1 MTTFVGTD
9 IGGTFTDVVV
19 FDSATRDISFGKAL
33 TTYADLVEAVADGI
47 VQASGSIPAIDILKH
62 GTTQVI
68 NTLLERSGA
77 NAALIT
83 TAGFR
88 DVLEVGRAGRPLPF
102 DLHYSRSAPLVS
114 RSQRYEVRERIG
126 GDGSIVTP
134 LDVDQLQALA
144 DAITEAGIEAVAVSF
159 LNSFR
164 NPVHE
169 QLAVQLLREWLP
181 QCYVTCGSDLSREWF
196 EYERTSTAVANAYI
210 GPSTERYIDRFESR
224 LAADG
229 FDGRFL
235 VMASNGGVITPER
248 ARSEPVA
255 LVESGPIGGCIG
267 AEAFARALGVKQMI
281 AFDMGGTTA
290 KCALVNDYT
299 FELQPVYYVGGYEY
313 GLPLRTPVLDIVEV
327 GIGGGSIAH
336 VDEFGQLGVG
346 PRSARS
352 EPGPACFGRGGLEAT
367 VTDANVALGRIGSG
381 RFLNGA
387 LALDRDKAIEAL
399 TRNITQPLGYNDFA
413 PAASGILS
421 LANAKMATALRE
433 ISVERG
439 HDVRNFSL
447 FAFGGGGPLHGVSLA
462 RELRI
467 KQIIV
472 PPEPGNFSAIGMLL
486 ADARADELHTYRAE
500 LDEALAPELS
510 AKIGEL
516 QEAASRQL
524 RIDFGVSSVEFEHQ
538 MELRLKGQRHS
549 VKIRFE
555 PENTVAEIVA
565 TFHQAYAAT
574 YGLSAEGRPIELIGL
589 RVSSFAQTLQP
600 ALESF
605 HRIRSGRRAEP
616 ASTRRVFHAEIQEWL
631 STPIFSRYDLQ
642 IGTRLQGPAVIEEF
656 GSTTVIGPGERLSVG
671 TFGEM
676 VIDLQ

>member
-1 MTTFVGTD
+1 M
-9 IGGTFTDVVV
+9 
-19 FDSATRDISFGKAL
+19 
-33 TTYADLVEAVADGI
+33 
-47 VQASGSIPAIDILKH
+47 
-62 GTTQVI
+62 
-68 NTLLERSGA
+68 
-77 NAALIT
+77 IT

-126 GDGSIVTP
+126 GDGSVVTP
-134 LDVDQLQALA
+134 LDVDQLKALA
-144 DAITEAGIEAVAVSF
+144 DAIAEAGIEAVAVSF

-169 QLAVQLLREWLP
+169 QRAVQLLREWLP
-181 QCYVTCGSDLSREWF
+181 RCYVTCGSDLSREWF
-196 EYERTSTAVANAYI
+196 EHERTSTAVANAYI

-248 ARSEPVA
+248 ARREPVA

-290 KCALVNDYT
+290 KCALVNNYT
-299 FELQPVYYVGGYEY
+299 FELQPIYYVGGYEY

-367 VTDANVALGRIGSG
+367 VTDANVALGRIGSE

-399 TRNITQPLGYNDFA
+399 TRNITRPLGYNDFA

-510 AKIGEL
+510 AKIREL

-524 RIDFGVSSVEFEHQ
+524 RSDFGVSSVEFEHQ

-555 PENTVAEIVA
+555 PENTVAEIAA

-605 HRIRSGRRAEP
+605 HRIRRGRRAEP
-616 ASTRRVFHAEIQEWL
+616 VSTRRVLHAEIQEWL
-631 STPIFSRYDLQ
+631 STPIYDRYDLQ
-642 IGTRLQGPAVIEEF
+642 IGARVQGPAVIEEF
-656 GSTTVIGPGERLSVG
+656 GSTTVIGPGERMSIG